1 MNILGE
7 HMKISPAGRLA
18 EFIKTKRQDTSADIL
33 VNSGVKEIKQG
44 SNKGEMVALYRASSS
59 TSKFAMLK
67 NLLLGRSPADR
78 SDVFNLLKT
87 AGMSDGQANDA
98 LERIDSVRGHYS
110 ALKVK
115 ETINNFQHQDT
126 KGIVTIHS
134 LKT

>member
-1 MNILGE
+1 
-7 HMKISPAGRLA
+7 MKIPASAAGHLA

-87 AGMSDGQANDA
+87 AGMSDEQANDA
-98 LERIDSVRGHYS
+98 LERIGSVRGHYS
-110 ALKVK
+110 AEIVRR
-115 ETINNFQHQDT
+115 EINTFKHQDT
-126 KGIVTIHS
+126 KGIVTIH
-134 LKT
+134 L

>member
-1 MNILGE
+1 
-7 HMKISPAGRLA
+7 MKIPASAAGRLA

-67 NLLLGRSPADR
+67 NALLGRPPADR
-78 SDVFNLLKT
+78 SDVFNLLRT
-87 AGMSDGQANDA
+87 AGMNVTEANHA
-98 LERIDSVRGHYS
+98 LDRITLVRGHYS
-110 ALKVK
+110 AASVRH
-115 ETINNFQHQDT
+115 EINTFQHQDT
-126 KGIVTIHS
+126 KGIKTIHP